1 MIMSLTNWWKMVQKE
16 VEKKKLWLIA
26 SHLLVVGLNRMSLG
40 TNWHEYMM
48 GLHLMHVKHWIGGF
62 K

>member
-1 MIMSLTNWWKMVQKE
+1 MQKE

-26 SHLLVVGLNRMSLG
+26 IHLLVVGLSRMSLG
-40 TNWHEYMM
+40 TKWHEYMM
-48 GLHLMHVKHWIGGF
+48 GLHLMHVKHRIGGF